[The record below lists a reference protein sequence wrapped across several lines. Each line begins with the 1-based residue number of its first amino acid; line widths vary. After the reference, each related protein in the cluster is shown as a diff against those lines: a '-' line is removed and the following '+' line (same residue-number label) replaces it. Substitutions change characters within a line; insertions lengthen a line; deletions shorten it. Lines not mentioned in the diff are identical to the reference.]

1 MIIQKS
7 TGTAPMGC
15 KERNVDFK
23 ENQQGQGKVSRL
35 TNYAETEICLSNKY
49 WFLFNHPKRMNI
61 SEVDAERI

>member
-49 WFLFNHPKRMNI
+49 
-61 SEVDAERI
+61 